1 MADLDNMS
9 SLVISLI
16 TSNTD
21 LMPDVML
28 SRWWKRKS
36 EDMSTK
42 LFPSE
47 SQRELCCNPRTKL
60 HKIARY
66 GCIECSM
73 CILLKF
79 EPM

>member
-1 MADLDNMS
+1 MDNMS

-36 EDMSTK
+36 DDMSTN

-47 SQRELCCNPRTKL
+47 SQREFCCNPRTKL

-66 GCIECSM
+66 VCIECSV

-79 EPM
+79 GPM